1 MRWEGAEAAL
11 SRQDRQD
18 FDYSAYMPDRLCGR
32 SLLLDASTTAEVAEA
47 EAAIG
52 RLQMRERAFF
62 NTETVARLLL
72 RAECV
77 ASSRIEGLQVNARRL
92 LRAEAAAEGGGSK
105 HQKHQDVTAREVL
118 ANIEAMRFGYKAVG
132 PQDPI
137 TLDILLEIHRRLLA
151 GSSLAPHGG
160 LLRETQNWI
169 GGHGLSPRGAVFVPP
184 PQEEV
189 GGLCEDLMA
198 FCNSND
204 VSVVVQAAMA
214 HAQFEIIHPFA
225 DGNGRTGRALI
236 HLVLRRRGLVI
247 DVLPPISL
255 VLATMQDAYVAG
267 LRAVTYIGDAT
278 SAEALAGT
286 NLWICR
292 FAAAC
297 RRAVSDVDF
306 YLERAE
312 AIRVRWRQQLGSVR
326 TKSAAALLIDAL
338 ISTPLLT
345 VGTAAKLIGRSFQQ
359 TNEALARF
367 EAAGIVKQTNLG
379 KRNRA
384 FEAEAVIRAFTELE
398 RRLASP
404 LGDTV
409 AAKPSRPIPFRR

>member
-18 FDYSAYMPDRLCGR
+18 FDYSAYIPDRLCGR
-32 SLLLDASTTAEVAEA
+32 SLLLDASTTADVAEA
-47 EAAIG
+47 EAVISS
-52 RLQMRERAFF
+52 LQMREQAFF

-105 HQKHQDVTAREVL
+105 HQDVTASEVL
-118 ANIEAMRFGYKAVG
+118 ANIEAMRFGYRAVG
-132 PQDPI
+132 RQDPI
-137 TLDILLEIHRRLLA
+137 TLDILLEIHRRLLDA
-151 GSSLAPHGG
+151 SSLAPHGG
-160 LLRETQNWI
+160 RLRETQNWI

-184 PQEEV
+184 PHEEV
-189 GGLCEDLMA
+189 GGLCEDLIA
-198 FCNSND
+198 FCNRND

-247 DVLPPISL
+247 EVLPPISL

-278 SAEALAGT
+278 SADALAGT
-286 NLWICR
+286 NLWISR

-306 YLERAE
+306 YLQRADE
-312 AIRVRWRQQLGSVR
+312 IRVRWREQLGSVR
-326 TKSAAALLIDAL
+326 AKSAAALLIDAL

-409 AAKPSRPIPFRR
+409 VAKPSRPTPFRR